1 MKVKKISANVRYS
14 KAIRPGTYKTVELS
28 AEASIDPKESWE
40 DAQVELYHALGQQL
54 KTLWVSTSNSQDSE
68 YEQKAA

>member
-1 MKVKKISANVRYS
+1 MKVKKVSANVRYS
-14 KAIRPGTYKTVELS
+14 KAIRPGAYKTVELS

-40 DAQVELYHALGQQL
+40 DAQAELYHTLGQQL
-54 KTLWVSTSNSQDSE
+54 KTLWMSSGNGHDSE